1 MLHHVFESCK
11 TDADVREAEAKVV
24 KLINDKKVSYK
35 DLSIYDIAESTL
47 GSVGMRALR
56 EAGSEECFVGVQE
69 AVSPVNL
76 SAFTNITGLMVYE
89 ASVEAYKAPEFIGSQ
104 LVTEETA
111 REDGGTDIGLA
122 NIDDDVLEVKEGEEF
137 PTMKFSEDYIGIP
150 TSVKRGAKIGLT
162 RELVFFD
169 KTGKLIE
176 MAQSIGTRLGT
187 NKEKRI
193 LRTFLGIDNSF
204 TRKGTAINTYLTTG
218 NRINQKASFALED
231 WTDIDEALQVF
242 ADMGDDRTSAEPI
255 MVTPDTLVVAPALQF
270 TARRILSATETRK
283 VTNTNN
289 TTIGGNPV
297 PGMNVISSPWIPKL
311 LISAASKT
319 AAQANAYWHMGQP
332 KKAFKYRT
340 LFPFQVRAAQHD
352 KDEFERDVVAQF
364 RVDERGTPRIVAP
377 WYNAQFYNT

>member
-47 GSVGMRALR
+47 GSAGMRALR

-76 SAFTNITGLMVYE
+76 SAFTNITGRMVYE

-104 LVTEETA
+104 LVSEETA
-111 REDGGTDIGLA
+111 KNDGGTDIGLA
-122 NIDDDVLEVKEGEEF
+122 PIDDDVLEVKEGEEF
-137 PTMKFSEDYIGIP
+137 PNMKFGEDYISIP

-162 RELVFFD
+162 RELIFFD
-169 KTGKLIE
+169 KTGKVIE
-176 MAQSIGTRLGT
+176 MAQSIGARLGL

-193 LRTFLGIDNSF
+193 LRTVLGIDNTFS
-204 TRKGTAINTYLTTG
+204 RKGVAANTYLTTG
-218 NRINQKASFALED
+218 NRINKKATFPLVD
-231 WTDIDEALQVF
+231 WTTIDTAMQLF
-242 ADMGDDRTSAEPI
+242 ADMADDRTQAEPI
-255 MVTPDTLVVAPALQF
+255 MVVPDTMLVAPQLLF
-270 TARRILSATETRK
+270 TTKRILSATETRM

-297 PGMNVISSPWIPKL
+297 PMMNVISSPWVTKL
-311 LISAASKT
+311 LVQSGLT
-319 AAQANAYWHMGQP
+319 AVQAGAYWHMGQP